1 MSNSISL
8 KDFIRAKKRYKLQQ
22 ETLRR
27 VAEEEKSR
35 SSKWHL
41 TEKESEDT
49 SIDSTWWL
57 SYMRQ
62 VRTSRPQGCT
72 IQIISESN
80 RATPRG
86 TYIWNWVNTLH
97 IKLHCF
103 VKKRNQ
109 TKVGSITVVRKAR
122 KKSGR
127 QKNQQTWWM
136 STLFQAPVHIDN
148 QTHT

>member
-49 SIDSTWWL
+49 SIDST
-57 SYMRQ
+57 
-62 VRTSRPQGCT
+62 
-72 IQIISESN
+72 
-80 RATPRG
+80 
-86 TYIWNWVNTLH
+86 
-97 IKLHCF
+97 
-103 VKKRNQ
+103 
-109 TKVGSITVVRKAR
+109 
-122 KKSGR
+122 
-127 QKNQQTWWM
+127 
-136 STLFQAPVHIDN
+136 
-148 QTHT
+148 